1 MLKLKIN
8 YDPNSQAEGA
18 YLLSKPSVLCVIGL
32 VKHPAIG

>member
-18 YLLSKPSVLCVIGL
+18 YLSKPSVLCVIGL
-32 VKHPAIG
+32 VKHPAVG